1 MMLNEECSILK
12 RTAMRDTRRGD
23 LAYNA
28 VFAGGMGIC
37 KPKLGRCSCTKS
49 TCLMRFA
56 CELQEQEYDVGWYVN
71 VNYDNKSTSSDGPCI
86 QATTTRAL
94 LLTRCAYELQG
105 QEHYVWWY
113 VYTNFNNS
121 TVAGDMHVWTIATR
135 ALWLLSCAYKSE

>member
-1 MMLNEECSILK
+1 MMLNEECSISK

-28 VFAGGMGIC
+28 VFAGGMVIC

-49 TCLMRFA
+49 MCLMRFA
-56 CELQEQEYDVGWYVN
+56 CELQEQEYDVGWYVY
-71 VNYDNKSTSSDGPCI
+71 VNYNNKSTSSDVPCI
-86 QATTTRAL
+86 QATTRAL